1 MLLVTALLQSNQCES
16 CSASGVSCMC
26 CASAQAMHMHLQCR
40 PYILHTNGSLVS
52 GKCAKGM
59 SAECQQVSCMC
70 TEGYV
75 PCMCIERLALQADKD
90 AREDRLQRDP
100 DYDSHLGIE
109 RDPITREIT
118 HVAAST

>member
-1 MLLVTALLQSNQCES
+1 MCAEWH
-16 CSASGVSCMC
+16 ASRV
-26 CASAQAMHMHLQCR
+26 
-40 PYILHTNGSLVS
+40 
-52 GKCAKGM
+52 
-59 SAECQQVSCMC
+59 C
-70 TEGYV
+70 TDHF
-75 PCMCIERLALQADKD
+75 ALQADKD

>member
-1 MLLVTALLQSNQCES
+1 MDERIALDAKTWHMPFGALH
-16 CSASGVSCMC
+16 GMC
-26 CASAQAMHMHLQCR
+26 HVCAL
-40 PYILHTNGSLVS
+40 TFF
-52 GKCAKGM
+52 
-59 SAECQQVSCMC
+59 
-70 TEGYV
+70 
-75 PCMCIERLALQADKD
+75 ALQADKD

>member
-1 MLLVTALLQSNQCES
+1 
-16 CSASGVSCMC
+16 
-26 CASAQAMHMHLQCR
+26 
-40 PYILHTNGSLVS
+40 
-52 GKCAKGM
+52 M
-59 SAECQQVSCMC
+59 SSMG
-70 TEGYV
+70 TERHV
-75 PCMCIERLALQADKD
+75 LPACPDCLALQADKE